1 MGILKSVL
9 HDLWK
14 RNARPFSVAKASSL
28 ITKKLRQQEGG
39 SILCFTAGSEG
50 NALTEL
56 IKGLMLPLRGMATRV
71 ELFDVNS
78 ANWLGD
84 LDEVL
89 REPVWFAA
97 SFFAIGQDVMTS
109 RADKSVSL
117 WEAGCIPFVRFFGD
131 LPAYFPDRHFR
142 RYRNSIN
149 GYFHQSHAGFHRRWF
164 PDPALSVMLPPIMFD
179 PMSLDKVDRQSKLT
193 GKIIFPKNGNSP
205 DRLIDYWRQ
214 ALPPMLG
221 KALEN
226 MAEESVGRDCIDRE
240 PCLDERLV
248 KYFETIGLDITTE
261 RAGLCFLVAQLDDY
275 IRRIK
280 STMIAES
287 LLDLPVIVRGRYWD
301 HVDFR
306 GKRATHDPDSD
317 MVRTLA
323 LIDHAPAIV
332 DMSPNTQFAPHDR
345 ICRAVGRGTAFLTNR
360 QEFLNSVL
368 PSPERFSFT
377 FERGVIRSCVE
388 RYVEHPEQAIELGIE
403 QAMSMRKLFREEDF
417 AQSLRTAVQLCAL
430 RLGERPTGTQNF
442 VDFPPSLFH

>member
-1 MGILKSVL
+1 MTIS
-9 HDLWK
+9 
-14 RNARPFSVAKASSL
+14 
-28 ITKKLRQQEGG
+28 GG
-39 SILCFTAGSEG
+39 
-50 NALTEL
+50 
-56 IKGLMLPLRGMATRV
+56 
-71 ELFDVNS
+71 
-78 ANWLGD
+78 
-84 LDEVL
+84 
-89 REPVWFAA
+89 
-97 SFFAIGQDVMTS
+97 
-109 RADKSVSL
+109 
-117 WEAGCIPFVRFFGD
+117 
-131 LPAYFPDRHFR
+131 
-142 RYRNSIN
+142 
-149 GYFHQSHAGFHRRWF
+149 
-164 PDPALSVMLPPIMFD
+164 LS
-179 PMSLDKVDRQSKLT
+179 
-193 GKIIFPKNGNSP
+193 
-205 DRLIDYWRQ
+205 
-214 ALPPMLG
+214 
-221 KALEN
+221 
-226 MAEESVGRDCIDRE
+226 
-240 PCLDERLV
+240 
-248 KYFETIGLDITTE
+248 
-261 RAGLCFLVAQLDDY
+261 
-275 IRRIK
+275 